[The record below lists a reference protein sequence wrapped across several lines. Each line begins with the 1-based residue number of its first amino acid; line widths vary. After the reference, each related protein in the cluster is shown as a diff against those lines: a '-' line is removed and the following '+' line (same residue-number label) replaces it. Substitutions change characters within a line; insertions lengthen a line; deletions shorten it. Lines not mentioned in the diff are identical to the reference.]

1 MEYFLETSDTI
12 PEGVGFS
19 HFGPIHLTWLII
31 AAVMIVA
38 NCLLYRK
45 LKPEGRVRWNKAVAL
60 LIVAN
65 ELFKHTML
73 LIGGNFEPDYLPL
86 HLCSINIFLIAIHAW
101 RPSVMLSNFL
111 YTVCIPGAMA
121 ALLFPSW
128 TKLPVM
134 NFMHLHSTTI
144 HIMLVMYP
152 LVLAVNGALK
162 PSAKG
167 IPKCLGLLVI
177 MAGVALIANMIFP
190 HSDQCGAARHVCSYG
205 TVPQTQKIRSGN
217 NLNKSRPQG
226 RGYCFYCV
234 VFYYKLKNRCFE
246 LKIPVPCDI
255 IILCITIKALQLR
268 VSAHLEFQFRPL

>member
-73 LIGGNFEPDYLPL
+73 LNGGNFEPDYLPL

-177 MAGVALIANMIFP
+177 MAGVALIANMIFDTNFMFLMKADEGNP
-190 HSDQCGAARHVCSYG
+190 LYVFEQIFGNHLVGFPILISAVLLVMYVPMELYRRH
-205 TVPQTQKIRSGN
+205 KRSA
-217 NLNKSRPQG
+217 PA
-226 RGYCFYCV
+226 
-234 VFYYKLKNRCFE
+234 
-246 LKIPVPCDI
+246 
-255 IILCITIKALQLR
+255 IT
-268 VSAHLEFQFRPL
+268 

>member
-1 MEYFLETSDTI
+1 MKYFLETTDTI
-12 PEGVGFS
+12 PEGLGFA
-19 HFGPIHLTWLII
+19 HYDVTHLTWLAIT
-31 AAVMIVA
+31 AAVIIA

-65 ELFKHTML
+65 EVFKHAML
-73 LIGGNFEPDYLPL
+73 LIGGNFEAAYLPL

-121 ALLFPSW
+121 ALLFPTW
-128 TKLPVM
+128 TDLPVL

-152 LVLAVNGALK
+152 LVLAVNGVLK
-162 PSAKG
+162 PSARG

-177 MAGVALIANMIFP
+177 MAAVALGANLIFDTNFMFLMEAEPGNPLYAFEQLFGSHLIGFPILIAAVLVVM
-190 HSDQCGAARHVCSYG
+190 Y
-205 TVPQTQKIRSGN
+205 VPMELYRKQKR
-217 NLNKSRPQG
+217 K
-226 RGYCFYCV
+226 
-234 VFYYKLKNRCFE
+234 
-246 LKIPVPCDI
+246 KI
-255 IILCITIKALQLR
+255 LA
-268 VSAHLEFQFRPL
+268 